1 MENGNQCPKC
11 NGTGRVTSKDGTIG
25 PCFDC
30 LLAGRMDQHS
40 KNVKDSG
47 VKV

>member
-1 MENGNQCPKC
+1 MEDMQRCAKC
-11 NGTGRVTSKDGTIG
+11 DGSGRVVGKDGTIG
-25 PCFDC
+25 PCFEC

-40 KNVKDSG
+40 KNPKDSG